1 MLTILDPNYLEQ
13 RADQI
18 RRQNDRRRRHRLDRA
33 VVGRFDSV
41 SSSAT
46 RERLAPTP
54 TVQSD
59 IPGASPGVMPI
70 AQSADVARVHQ
81 FEQAALQRAAR
92 AAAADLR
99 HPGPV
104 VDFRGDGFLS
114 D

>member
-1 MLTILDPNYLEQ
+1 VLTILPPDYLQQ

-46 RERLAPTP
+46 PRERLAPTP
-54 TVQSD
+54 SGLADAITRGPALLPAALPAD
-59 IPGASPGVMPI
+59 I
-70 AQSADVARVHQ
+70 ARIQ
-81 FEQAALQRAAR
+81 YELDRAAGLQRAA
-92 AAAADLR
+92 ADLQPIG
-99 HPGPV
+99 HI